1 MKRQMH
7 GNGACGVHARQFGGS
22 SGDGTVACVAW
33 ERNVTNTESLRV
45 SVVKFGLLFYKNK
58 LVDLKELVV

>member
-1 MKRQMH
+1 MGFTQAVWREVWVSEAQVMAPWH
-7 GNGACGVHARQFGGS
+7 GLGK
-22 SGDGTVACVAW
+22 
-33 ERNVTNTESLRV
+33 NVTNTELLRV